1 MTGSTA
7 PILLVEDDQN
17 DVFFLQYAFEAAGI
31 PNRLQVVEDGG
42 QAVDYLAGQ
51 GQFADRSRFPF
62 PCLVLLD
69 LNLPLKMGSDVLR
82 WVREQPSLHTLLVI
96 VLTSSQNSGDIDEA
110 YQLGARSFLVKPHSL
125 EQRLN
130 MAKAIKLYWLEM
142 NEFPT
147 INQECPESKVE

>member
-51 GQFADRSRFPF
+51 GQFADRKIGRAH
-62 PCLVLLD
+62 V
-69 LNLPLKMGSDVLR
+69 
-82 WVREQPSLHTLLVI
+82 
-96 VLTSSQNSGDIDEA
+96 
-110 YQLGARSFLVKPHSL
+110 
-125 EQRLN
+125 
-130 MAKAIKLYWLEM
+130 
-142 NEFPT
+142 
-147 INQECPESKVE
+147 